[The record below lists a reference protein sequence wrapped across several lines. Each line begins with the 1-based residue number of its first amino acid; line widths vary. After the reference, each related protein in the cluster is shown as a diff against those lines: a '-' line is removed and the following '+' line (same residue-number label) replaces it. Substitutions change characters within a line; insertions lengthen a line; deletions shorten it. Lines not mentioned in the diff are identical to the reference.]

1 MADFSV
7 EFGNVKNSA
16 ENFNEI
22 AKKLQSIAQES
33 NSTFSKLRG
42 SFVSKHIRSIN
53 SAGINEDII
62 CCANSFEKL
71 SKAVQN
77 AASVYQKYEKAIL
90 SGDIS
95 DINTGATSDGK
106 HTNDQFVK
114 FSKYMSS
121 NDALKNVRFRL
132 LERFGYVFSHIGVWE
147 FLKHTV
153 GLEDY
158 DKKIREDAIRNTIKR
173 SQNIK
178 LEIDSAELEAVSKLS
193 NYEDI
198 MRALLSAR
206 GLSNERIDAI
216 FKAAGTE
223 GLTNLGKLAATGKEG
238 IEAAVFLMQDY
249 NCAIEQLEK
258 MRDGMIAAGADEYV
272 DSVNNVISQ
281 YENKFATIG
290 GSLVDGAFESFIDE
304 VGSLAS
310 GGAYSVVTLA
320 IDGVSAVTGLD
331 GHSEAVM
338 NLEINDGYVNAVT
351 QAYNSYANKLRLGD
365 YTQADVQKCQEM
377 FEIAKSA
384 QLNQLEDMAKICKGD
399 DLLTVQSQ
407 IDELKRTNWDG
418 SINPSSSSGK
428 TSGGGSSW

>member
-7 EFGNVKNSA
+7 DFGNVKNSA

-22 AKKLQSIAQES
+22 SKKLQRIAQES
-33 NSTFSKLRG
+33 NSTFSKLRR

-71 SKAVQN
+71 SKAAQE
-77 AASVYQKYEKAIL
+77 ASSVYQKYEKAIL
-90 SGDIS
+90 SGDIPGES
-95 DINTGATSDGK
+95 TGNSSGGK
-106 HTNDQFVK
+106 QTNDKFVN

-121 NDALKNVRFRL
+121 SDALKNVKFRL

-153 GLEDY
+153 GMEDY
-158 DKKIREDAIRNTIKR
+158 DKKIRENAIRNTIKR
-173 SQNIK
+173 TQNINV
-178 LEIDSAELEAVSKLS
+178 EVDSTELDMVSQLS

-198 MRALLSAR
+198 MRALLSVR
-206 GLSNERIDAI
+206 GISGERIDAI
-216 FKAAGTE
+216 FEAAGTN
-223 GLTNLGKLAATGKEG
+223 GITNLGKLASTGKRG
-238 IEAAVFLMQDY
+238 IEIVLFMIQDY
-249 NCAIEQLEK
+249 NSAIEQLEK
-258 MRDGMIAAGADEYV
+258 MRDGMIAAGADEYAE
-272 DSVNNVISQ
+272 SVSNVIDQ
-281 YENKFATIG
+281 YNNKFASIS
-290 GSLVDGAFESFIDE
+290 GSLIDGAVEKIIE
-304 VGSLAS
+304 EAAAKVS
-310 GGAYSVVTLA
+310 GGAYTAVTLA

-331 GHSEAVM
+331 EHSEAVM

-418 SINPSSSSGK
+418 SVDPSV
-428 TSGGGSSW
+428 GGGGGFR